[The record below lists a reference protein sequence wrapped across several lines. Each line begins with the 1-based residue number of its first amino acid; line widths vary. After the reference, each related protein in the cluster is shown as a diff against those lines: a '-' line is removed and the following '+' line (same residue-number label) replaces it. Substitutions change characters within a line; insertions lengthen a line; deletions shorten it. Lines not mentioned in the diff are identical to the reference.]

1 MHMLRRFSTHSN
13 ENKLASRKYKQE
25 ANEDLHGSK
34 LVIVFPLVK
43 NGLVIGVVSSADV
56 RALPSFRST
65 LPRK

>member
-1 MHMLRRFSTHSN
+1 MLRRFSTYSN

-43 NGLVIGVVSSADV
+43 NGLV
-56 RALPSFRST
+56 
-65 LPRK
+65 